1 MYSLSFAVSLQ
12 ETSFEAIE
20 KLGKDFLLLLNLYGF
35 HGVEFAIRDPEK
47 VDLSS
52 INPLLEK
59 LDLKVSAIGTGQ
71 AFVDEG
77 LSLSSPDPEIRR
89 KAVAR
94 LESHMKLSRELPGNP
109 YIIVGLI
116 RGKSE
121 GNIQKAMKTLTSSML
136 EVLELAEKHEVN
148 ILIEPINRYET
159 DLINTVPEAIKWIKD
174 LGSERLFILADTF
187 HMNIE
192 ERNIFESLRLAVAH
206 HLLRYV
212 HIADSNRW
220 APGYGHL
227 DLERIVNELL
237 KLGYSWWFSGEM
249 LPKPSLEECVY
260 RMVRELFWEE
270 S

>member
-1 MYSLSFAVSLQ
+1 MYSLSFAISLQ
-12 ETSFEAIE
+12 ETSFDAIQ
-20 KLGKDFLLLLNLYGF
+20 KLEKDFLLLLNLYGYR
-35 HGVEFAIRDPEK
+35 GVEFAIRDPEK
-47 VDLSS
+47 VDLSELT
-52 INPLLEK
+52 PLLER
-59 LDLKVSAIGTGQ
+59 LNLQVSAIGTGQ

-77 LSLSSPDPEIRR
+77 LSLSSPDAEKRR
-89 KAVAR
+89 GAIAR
-94 LESHMKLSRELPGNP
+94 LESHMKLSKELPGYP

-116 RGKSE
+116 RGRSE
-121 GNIQKAMKTLTSSML
+121 GDINKAMERLKASML
-136 EVLELAEKHEVN
+136 EVLDLAEKYDVN
-148 ILIEPINRYET
+148 ILLEPINRYET
-159 DLINTVPEAIKWIKD
+159 DLINTVPEAIRWIRD
-174 LGSERLFILADTF
+174 LGSKRLFLLADTF

-192 ERNIFESLRLAVAH
+192 ERNIFEALRLAMGH

-227 DLERIVNELL
+227 DLERIVNGLL
-237 KLGYSWWFSGEM
+237 KVGYEWWFSGEM